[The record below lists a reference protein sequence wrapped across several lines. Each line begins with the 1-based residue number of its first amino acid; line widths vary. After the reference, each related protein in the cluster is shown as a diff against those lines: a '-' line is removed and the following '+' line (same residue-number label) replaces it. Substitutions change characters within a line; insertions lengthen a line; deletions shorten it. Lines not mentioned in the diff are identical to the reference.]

1 MLEKTL
7 KKAYTFDDVLL
18 LPAKTNFLPAEAD
31 ISTVFTRKIRLNIP
45 LISAAMD
52 TVTESAA
59 AISMAQQGGI
69 GIIHKNMSIEKQALE
84 VERCKKAV
92 SGMILKPVT
101 MRADQHVW
109 EAIEIMKK
117 YNISGLPVIDGDKPV
132 GILTH
137 RDLRFSTDT
146 KKTVGDLMTRD
157 NLVWVR
163 PGTSLE
169 ESKKLLHK
177 NRIEKLLVV
186 DEEGRLVG
194 LITFKDIEKSEKFP
208 NACKD
213 DHGRYRVGAAVGVRE
228 SDKDRTAALVEKE
241 IDVICVD
248 TAHGHSQRVIDMV
261 GWIRTAYPDVQIV
274 GGNVATAEGTKA
286 LCDAGVDCVKVGM
299 GPGSICTT
307 RIVSGVGVPQITAI
321 DDCANEAAK
330 FDIPI
335 IADGGIRFSGDLVKA
350 LAAGAHSIMI
360 GSLFAGTDESPGE
373 VIIYQGRSYKVYRGM
388 GSIDAMMAGSADRYA
403 QDGVDTS
410 MQKLVPEGIEGRV
423 PYKGSMR
430 AVVEQLVG
438 GLRAGMGYT
447 GCRSIDALREKARFI
462 EVSSAGMQES
472 HAHDVIVTK
481 EAPNYQMR

>member
-1 MLEKTL
+1 MLEKNL
-7 KKAYTFDDVLL
+7 KRAFTFDDVLL
-18 LPAKTNFLPAEAD
+18 IPARTNFLPAEAD
-31 ISTVFTRKIRLNIP
+31 ISTVFTSKIRLNIP

-52 TVTESAA
+52 TVTEGAA

-69 GIIHKNMSIEKQALE
+69 GFIHKNMSMEKQALE

-92 SGMILKPVT
+92 SGMILKPIT
-101 MRADQHVW
+101 MRPDQHVW
-109 EAIEIMKK
+109 EAIDIMRKH
-117 YNISGLPVIDGDKPV
+117 NISGLPVVAHGKPV

-137 RDLRFSTDT
+137 RDLRFITDT
-146 KKTVGDLMTRD
+146 KKTVGDLMTSE
-157 NLVWVR
+157 NLIWVP

-169 ESKKLLHK
+169 ESKKLLHEK
-177 NRIEKLLVV
+177 RIEKLLVI
-186 DEEGRLVG
+186 DDDGNLLG
-194 LITFKDIEKSEKFP
+194 LITFKDIEKSEQFP

-213 DHGRYRVGAAVGVRE
+213 DRGRYRVGGAVGVRE
-228 SDKDRTAALVEKE
+228 SDKDRAAALVEKE
-241 IDVICVD
+241 VDVICVD
-248 TAHGHSQRVIDMV
+248 TAHGHSQRVVDMV
-261 GWIRTAYPDVQIV
+261 KWIRTAFPDVQIV
-274 GGNVATAEGTKA
+274 GGNVATAEGTRE
-286 LCDAGVDCVKVGM
+286 LCEAGVDCVKVGI

-321 DDCANEAAK
+321 DECSREAEK
-330 FDIPI
+330 FGIPI

-350 LAAGAHSIMI
+350 LAAGAHTVMI
-360 GSLFAGTDESPGE
+360 GSLFAGTGESPGE

-388 GSIDAMMAGSADRYA
+388 GSIDAMMAGSADRYS
-403 QDGVDTS
+403 QDDIDTN

-438 GLRAGMGYT
+438 GLRSGMGYT
-447 GCRSIDALREKARFI
+447 GCRSIESLREKSRFI
-462 EVSSAGMQES
+462 EISHAGLTES

>member
-1 MLEKTL
+1 MLEKNL
-7 KKAYTFDDVLL
+7 KKALTFDDVLL
-18 LPAKTNFLPAEAD
+18 IPARTNFLPAEAD
-31 ISTVFTRKIRLNIP
+31 ISTVFTQKIRLNIP

-52 TVTESAA
+52 TVTEGAA

-69 GIIHKNMSIEKQALE
+69 GFIHKNMSIEKQAFE

-92 SGMILKPVT
+92 SGMILKPIT
-101 MRADQHVW
+101 MRPDQHVW
-109 EAIEIMKK
+109 EAIDIMRKH
-117 YNISGLPVIDGDKPV
+117 NISGLPVVEHGKPV

-137 RDLRFSTDT
+137 RDLRFITDT
-146 KKTVGDLMTRD
+146 KKTVGDLMTSK
-157 NLVWVR
+157 NLIWVP

-169 ESKKLLHK
+169 ESKKLLHEK
-177 NRIEKLLVV
+177 RIEKLLVI
-186 DEEGRLVG
+186 DDDGDLLG
-194 LITFKDIEKSEKFP
+194 LITFKDIEKSEQFP

-213 DHGRYRVGAAVGVRE
+213 ERGRYRVGGAVGVRE
-228 SDKDRTAALVEKE
+228 SDKDRAAALVEKE
-241 IDVICVD
+241 VDVICVD
-248 TAHGHSQRVIDMV
+248 TAHGHSQRVVDMV
-261 GWIRTAYPDVQIV
+261 KWIRTAFPDVQIV
-274 GGNVATAEGTKA
+274 GGNVATAEGTRE
-286 LCDAGVDCVKVGM
+286 LCEAGVDCVKVGI

-307 RIVSGVGVPQITAI
+307 RIVSGVGIPQITAI
-321 DDCANEAAK
+321 DDCSREAEK
-330 FDIPI
+330 FGIPI

-350 LAAGAHSIMI
+350 LAAGAHTIMI

-388 GSIDAMMAGSADRYA
+388 GSIDAMMAGSADRYS
-403 QDGVDTS
+403 QDDVDTN

-438 GLRAGMGYT
+438 GLRSGMGYT
-447 GCRSIDALREKARFI
+447 GCRSIESLRKKSHFI
-462 EVSSAGMQES
+462 EISHAGLNES